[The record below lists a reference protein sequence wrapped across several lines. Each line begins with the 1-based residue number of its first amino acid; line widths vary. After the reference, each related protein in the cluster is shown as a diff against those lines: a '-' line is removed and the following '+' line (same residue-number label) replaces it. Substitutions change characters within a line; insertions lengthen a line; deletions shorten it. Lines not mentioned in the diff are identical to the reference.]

1 MSSVKHQVS
10 CHHITNDGLFEI
22 SGKQIINEMM
32 QKLDRYRFKPVA
44 AVPEVLRPTTEAVIH
59 HPEVTEA
66 ASLATRRLDKP
77 HKFTPS
83 ERLDVASELG
93 EELRPYRGPCNCSKL
108 IMSSNNPVTLSKHG
122 GELGQYSLVG
132 GMAGRPV
139 YRHVARPSY
148 LFYQPESGGNWLVN
162 NRPGQLYGG
171 IQNSKVRVMMIRTW
185 NNDKLSGLSRLSVP
199 AEYSVAVRG

>member
-1 MSSVKHQVS
+1 
-10 CHHITNDGLFEI
+10 
-22 SGKQIINEMM
+22 MM

-44 AVPEVLRPTTEAVIH
+44 AVPEVLRPTTEAVIP

-139 YRHVARPSY
+139 YRHVARPYY

-171 IQNSKVRVMMIRTW
+171 IQNSKVRVMMIRIRTW

>member
-1 MSSVKHQVS
+1 MSNVKCRVIKS
-10 CHHITNDGLFEI
+10 LMFEI

-32 QKLDRYRFKPVA
+32 QKLDRYRFKPVT
-44 AVPEVLRPTTEAVIH
+44 AVPEKQRPTTEAVIH
-59 HPEVTEA
+59 YPEVTETV
-66 ASLATRRLDKP
+66 SLATRRLDKP
-77 HKFTPS
+77 HKFAPS

-139 YRHVARPSY
+139 YRHVARPYY

-171 IQNSKVRVMMIRTW
+171 IQNSKVSHDDGQ
-185 NNDKLSGLSRLSVP
+185 DK
-199 AEYSVAVRG
+199 E